1 MYAARVDP
9 PWDLDAWRTQA
20 RAALQAGAEPAQIDW
35 SDDAAPS
42 LLAPTPV
49 TALPQ
54 VRDAPAVPAEFL
66 ASAARVLAHRDPH
79 RHALLYRLLWRL
91 ANGEPRLLGNAL
103 DADVHRVRELEK
115 AVRRDVH
122 KMKAFVRFRAVP
134 GEHEAYIAWFEPEHH
149 IVDLAAPFF
158 MRRFAGMRW
167 AILTPYRRA
176 IWDGESLQFG
186 GGARPDEAPADD
198 AHEALWQAYYAHIF
212 NPARLNTRMMRQEMP
227 VKYWRHLPEVHR
239 LPTLVREAGQ
249 RVREMAER
257 DAQPTRKPA
266 MVARAAK
273 QVAALEGEGDSL
285 AALKAQLPECRACPL
300 WQPATQPVAGE
311 GPADARVMVVG
322 EQPGDQEDLQGH
334 PFVGPAGKLLS
345 RALEAAGI
353 PREQT
358 FVSNA
363 VKHFKFE
370 LRGKRR
376 IHKSPTQREIA
387 ACQHWLED
395 EIALV
400 RPGAL
405 VALGASAARSLLGR
419 AAPVNANRGQWL
431 PRPDGLEVLV
441 TLHPSALLRVD
452 PEDREAAFEA
462 FVLDLRQARRL
473 FRG

>member
-1 MYAARVDP
+1 MPELP
-9 PWDLDAWRTQA
+9 P
-20 RAALQAGAEPAQIDW
+20 G
-35 SDDAAPS
+35 
-42 LLAPTPV
+42 
-49 TALPQ
+49 PQ
-54 VRDAPAVPAEFL
+54 VKSLDQL
-66 ASAARVLAHRDPH
+66 KAATMACRECPIGEIATQSVIGEG
-79 RHALLYRLLWRL
+79 RL
-91 ANGEPRLLGNAL
+91 
-103 DADVHRVRELEK
+103 K
-115 AVRRDVH
+115 
-122 KMKAFVRFRAVP
+122 
-134 GEHEAYIAWFEPEHH
+134 
-149 IVDLAAPFF
+149 
-158 MRRFAGMRW
+158 
-167 AILTPYRRA
+167 
-176 IWDGESLQFG
+176 
-186 GGARPDEAPADD
+186 
-198 AHEALWQAYYAHIF
+198 
-212 NPARLNTRMMRQEMP
+212 ARLM
-227 VKYWRHLPEVHR
+227 L
-239 LPTLVREAGQ
+239 
-249 RVREMAER
+249 
-257 DAQPTRKPA
+257 
-266 MVARAAK
+266 
-273 QVAALEGEGDSL
+273 
-285 AALKAQLPECRACPL
+285 
-300 WQPATQPVAGE
+300 
-311 GPADARVMVVG
+311 VG

-400 RPGAL
+400 KPGAL

-419 AAPVNANRGQWL
+419 ATPVNANRGQWL
-431 PRPDGLEVLV
+431 PRPDGLQVLV